1 MRDPINLHLFIS
13 VDSGESL
20 VVRTCVL
27 EDIASGGVQC
37 GNFRFQ
43 GNPENDTQVTMM
55 SGCILT
61 CDYDGCN
68 HSNKIKIN
76 QHVNLTVLFV
86 GYVLYHNLN
95 RYR

>member
-1 MRDPINLHLFIS
+1 MRDSINLQLFIL

-68 HSNKIKIN
+68 HSNNIKLN
-76 QHVNLTVLFV
+76 QHVNLILLLVLCL
-86 GYVLYHNLN
+86 LYYNLN
-95 RYR
+95 

>member
-1 MRDPINLHLFIS
+1 M
-13 VDSGESL
+13 
-20 VVRTCVL
+20 VRTCVL

-43 GNPENDTQVTMM
+43 GNPDNDTQVTMM

-68 HSNKIKIN
+68 SANTIRSNN
-76 QHVNLTVLFV
+76 GYYFMLLFLL
-86 GYVLYHNLN
+86 YVLCYNSL

>member
-1 MRDPINLHLFIS
+1 MKETKNWIIFIL
-13 VDSGESL
+13 VENGETL

-27 EDIASGGVQC
+27 EDIASGGSQC

-43 GNPENDTQVTMM
+43 GNPENDTQVTVM

-68 HSNKIKIN
+68 NAKDRHGSHYCRLFLLFIIN
-76 QHVNLTVLFV
+76 VLSYIV
-86 GYVLYHNLN
+86 ST
-95 RYR
+95 YR

>member
-1 MRDPINLHLFIS
+1 MDN
-13 VDSGESL
+13 GESL

-68 HSNKIKIN
+68 SANTIKRNNIY
-76 QHVNLTVLFV
+76 HLLSLFLLYV
-86 GYVLYHNLN
+86 FSYNSIGY
-95 RYR
+95 R